1 MQAWNPPFPAH
12 FAPIQHRLAMKVFK
26 FGGSSVANAER
37 INNVAKIIRSY
48 AHNGEAFAVVVSAL
62 GGATDLLIRM
72 ATVAAS
78 GNSAYHNTLEAY
90 TARHREVVNELID
103 YDKHPAILNE
113 IIEGQIELGNLLQGV
128 YLTRE
133 LTPRT
138 LDYILSFGER
148 SSAFILSEV
157 LKQQGTEAYYVDART
172 IVKTNDNFGFA
183 KVYVDETYQNIRDLI
198 EQNSGIAIVTGFIA
212 STQNGFPTTLGRG
225 GSDYTASIFGSALQA
240 EEIVI
245 WTDVDGVL
253 TADPRRVKKAFPVS
267 HMTYEEAME
276 MSHFGARVIYPPTII
291 PALEKNI
298 PIRIKNSFN
307 PEAEGT
313 LISNKKGD
321 DDYIVK
327 GISSI
332 SSIALI
338 TLEGSGLFGASSI
351 AARLFTVLANKNVN
365 AILITQGSSQHSIS
379 FAVEPAQAES
389 AKQAIEA
396 EFALEMQTRLIMPVK
411 TDYDLSVVSVIGEN
425 MKSRPGISARLFEAL
440 GKNGINVIMTA
451 QGSSERNISVVIQQS
466 DEAKALSAIHD
477 VFFLSD
483 FYSLNL
489 FIVGVGLI
497 GSALL
502 DQFRKQSAYLQEK
515 QFVKLNVVALA
526 NSRKMLFD
534 ESGIDLGAW
543 KEQLEASDQATDLTA
558 FVDQMNKL
566 NLPNSVFI
574 DNTADTEIIQLYPR
588 ILEASISISTPNK
601 VATSSQYADYKRLK
615 ELADERGVKFF
626 YETNVGAG
634 LPVITTIKD
643 LVNSGDRIRKIEGV
657 LSGSLSFIFNS
668 FGGDQSFSEV
678 VGRARELGYTEPDP
692 RQDLSGMDVARKLTI
707 LARESG
713 RSLEAEEIVIEQIL
727 SDAAM
732 QAESVEAFMAALAA
746 ENTVHAAKQQ
756 EAAVA
761 GKVLRFI
768 ATLEGDQAFISLQ
781 AVGPENPF
789 YNLSGSDNMIVF
801 TTDRYCERPL
811 VIKGPGAG
819 AEVTAAGV
827 FAEILR
833 IGYYLS

>member
-1 MQAWNPPFPAH
+1 
-12 FAPIQHRLAMKVFK
+12 MKVFK

-37 INNVAKIIRSY
+37 IDHVAKIIRTA
-48 AHNGEAFAVVVSAL
+48 AHQGEEFAVVVSAL
-62 GGATDLLIRM
+62 GGVTDLLIRM
-72 ATVAAS
+72 AKLAAS
-78 GNSAYHNTLEAY
+78 GDSGYHNTLEAY
-90 TARHREVVNELID
+90 TARHREVVNSLIE
-103 YDKHPAILNE
+103 YDKHPAMLNE

-138 LDYILSFGER
+138 LDYILTFGER

-157 LKQQGTEAYYVDART
+157 LKQQGTQAYYVDARKV
-172 IVKTNDNFGFA
+172 IKTNDNFGSA
-183 KVYVDETYQNIRDLI
+183 KIYVDETYENIRQLI
-198 EQNSGIAIVTGFIA
+198 QANTGIPVITGFIA
-212 STQNGFPTTLGRG
+212 STRSGFSTTLGRG
-225 GSDYTASIFGSALQA
+225 GSDYTASIFGSALQS

-245 WTDVDGVL
+245 WTDVDGVM

-267 HMTYEEAME
+267 SMTYEEAME

-307 PEAEGT
+307 PEAPGT
-313 LISNKKGD
+313 LISDQRGD
-321 DDYIVK
+321 DSYIVK

-332 SSIALI
+332 SSIALL

-351 AARLFTVLANKNVN
+351 AARLFNVLANKHVN

-379 FAVEPAQAES
+379 FAVEPAQAET
-389 AKQAIEA
+389 ARQAIED
-396 EFALEMQTRLIMPVK
+396 EFALEMQARLILPVK
-411 TDYDLSVVSVIGEN
+411 MDYALSVVSAIGEN

-451 QGSSERNISVVIQQS
+451 QGSSERNISVVIRQE
-466 DEAKALSAIHD
+466 DESKALVAIHD

-497 GSALL
+497 GSTLL
-502 DQFRKQSAYLQEK
+502 DQFRKQSKYLLEK
-515 QFVKLNVVALA
+515 QYVKLNVVALA

-534 ESGIDLGAW
+534 EEGIDLGEW
-543 KEQLEASDQATDLTA
+543 KTRLETSGENTDLNE
-558 FVDQMNKL
+558 FVDRMNRM

-574 DNTADTEIIQLYPR
+574 DNTADSGIIRLYPR

-601 VATSSQYADYKRLK
+601 VATSSKYADYELLK
-615 ELADERGVKFF
+615 QIADERGVKFF

-643 LVNSGDRIRKIEGV
+643 LVNSGDRILKIEGV

-668 FGGDQSFSEV
+668 FGGDRRFSEIV
-678 VGRARELGYTEPDP
+678 SEARALGYTEPDP
-692 RQDLSGMDVARKLTI
+692 REDLSGMDVARKLTI

-713 RSLEAEEIVIEQIL
+713 RSLESEDIVIEKIL
-727 SDAAM
+727 SAACM
-732 QAESVEAFMAALAA
+732 EAPTVDAFMEALKQEDSLIAAR
-746 ENTVHAAKQQ
+746 QQ
-756 EAAVA
+756 EAAA
-761 GKVLRFI
+761 GGKVLRFI
-768 ATLEGDQAFISLQ
+768 ATLENDKAFISLQ
-781 AVGPENPF
+781 TVGPENPF

-801 TTDRYCERPL
+801 TTERYRERPL

-827 FAEILR
+827 FAEIIR